1 MKLKRTGLLLLLC
14 VLMAC
19 FLTACGSKMDSKEVS
34 QFADEKTEK
43 MLLAYNEDN
52 YEQYTANV
60 DSQFKTAVSEEK
72 MKEGNGMVRGKI
84 GTYVPGSKV
93 FKDAAKTSEKDKKYI
108 AVRYNA
114 KFTDEKEDVVVTM
127 IFDDNESHQ
136 IGGIFFN
143 SPKLRQQ

>member
-1 MKLKRTGLLLLLC
+1 MKFNKIGFLLLLC
-14 VLMAC
+14 ILMAC

-34 QFADEKTEK
+34 QFADDKAEK

-52 YEQYTANV
+52 YEKYVANT
-60 DSQFKTAVSEEK
+60 DSQFKTVVSEEK
-72 MKEGNGMVRGKI
+72 MKEANGMVREKI

-93 FKDAAKTSEKDKKYI
+93 FKDAAKTSEKDKKYV

-114 KFTDEKEDVVVTM
+114 KFTGESENVVVTM

-143 SPKLRQQ
+143 SPKLRK